1 MNMYNWGLAS
11 AGFLTAVLFL
21 MLLFRKKWR
30 DGWHV
35 SGLHIFTA
43 GVYGAILILLMPVK
57 CAEAVWQD
65 PPLLLWLRAVLLAI
79 PETVRV
85 FLLEGEFATLEAV
98 LPADGSLAS
107 LTLRSYGVCLY
118 FLAPLLTFSNVLVLF
133 FSTMASLQL
142 RFCGKRPVA
151 VFSELNEA
159 SAVLAESLYRESQN
173 KVWNRPLIVFAG
185 MTDKEDDSDL
195 RQRGRDIGG
204 IFMKKEPAGLTIGK
218 RSRFIEFFLIS
229 EREEDNIEQ
238 ARLLTKVYK
247 NGCHKV
253 SVFVCASSE
262 RADLVLDY
270 QRDRK
275 NFSSKEVSEK
285 FRDLTGEIVYDEVL
299 DRLDSELFGNFS
311 LRRVDTTHVLA
322 MDVLTRNNYSD
333 YETIYAAAKADRTI
347 SVLVLGMDRTGV
359 EFLKTA
365 AWFYQRYGYR
375 VEFNVFCGGDG
386 EWSESRLRRSCPE
399 LFLNFDPTSGESS
412 HDIRFFEDTDIASA
426 DFEELF
432 CSERSAYRGRLGRT
446 KLVFICLGDDER
458 NVDAAVS
465 MRSLFDRIRG
475 ETKKNA
481 AKQPIPY
488 IYCVVR
494 SDKQTECLSEEH
506 GLQNWK
512 GERLHIDFV
521 GAFADQYSY
530 TRFRQ
535 IRQREKAAFPFHLDW
550 VRKEAQLHMLY
561 ERAVRENVEHHFR
574 QEIAEEMAEV
584 GFSWNDGG
592 FFKDEACTVPNVEK
606 LLNEAADYMCYN
618 YYRRSS
624 MAKLEHKT
632 AVNRFWPDTR
642 SHGPVCSCDSC
653 RERRITEHM
662 RWNAYTRSIGYRRG
676 KDRFDRAKVH
686 KDLKP
691 WQELPCRERYKD

>member
-1 MNMYNWGLAS
+1 MNMYNWGIAS
-11 AGFLTAVLFL
+11 AGFLAAVLLL

-30 DGWHV
+30 DGWHF

-43 GVYGAILILLMPVK
+43 GVYGAILILLLPVK

-65 PPLLLWLRAVLLAI
+65 PPLLLWIRALLLSI
-79 PETVRV
+79 PEAVRAFV
-85 FLLEGEFATLEAV
+85 LEGDYATMESV

-107 LTLRSYGVCLY
+107 LVLRSYGVCLY
-118 FLAPLLTFSNVLVLF
+118 FVAPLLTFSNVLVLF

-159 SAVLAESLYRESQN
+159 SLALAQSLYRESQN

-185 MTDKEDDSDL
+185 MTKQEDDSDL
-195 RQRGRDIGG
+195 RQRVRDLGG
-204 IFMKKEPAGLTIGK
+204 IFLKKEPAGLIIGK
-218 RSRFIEFFLIS
+218 RSRYIEFFLIS

-238 ARLLTKVYK
+238 ALLLTKVYK

-270 QRDRK
+270 QLDRK
-275 NFSSKEVSEK
+275 NFAGEAVLEK
-285 FRDLTGEIVYDEVL
+285 FRDLTGEIIYDEVL

-311 LRRVDTTHVLA
+311 LRRVDTTHALV
-322 MDVLTRNNYSD
+322 MDVLTRNSYAD
-333 YETIYAAAKADRTI
+333 YESIYAAAEEDRTI
-347 SVLVLGMDRTGV
+347 SVLVLGMDRAGV

-375 VEFNVFCGGDG
+375 VEFNVFCGGDE

-399 LFLNFDPTSGESS
+399 LFLNFDPTSGEAS

-432 CSERSAYRGRLGRT
+432 CSDRSAERERLSRT
-446 KLVFICLGDDER
+446 KLAFISLGDDER

-465 MRSLFDRIRG
+465 LRSLFDRIRG
-475 ETKKNA
+475 ETKGNA

-494 SDKQTECLSEEH
+494 SDKQTECLSEERP
-506 GLQNWK
+506 LQNWK

-535 IRQREKAAFPFHLDW
+535 IREKEKAAFPFHLDW
-550 VRKEAQLHMLY
+550 IRKEAQLHMLY
-561 ERAVRENVEHHFR
+561 ERAVREDVEHHFR
-574 QEIAEEMAEV
+574 REIAEEMAEGV
-584 GFSWNDGG
+584 FYWNDDG
-592 FFKDEACTVPNVEK
+592 FFEDEACTVVNVEK
-606 LLNEAADYMCYN
+606 LLNEAAKYMCYN

-624 MAKLEHKT
+624 IAKLEHKT
-632 AVNRFWPDTR
+632 AVNRFRLDTR
-642 SHGPVCSCDSC
+642 SHGAVCCCDAC
-653 RERRITEHM
+653 REQRITEHM

-676 KDRFDRAKVH
+676 EVRFDRAKVH
-686 KDLKP
+686 DDLKP